1 MADLSKIKLNGVT
14 YNFKDTVARNGIP
27 GAMETG
33 TGMFVPQSIQPAA
46 VGDGSLLITEANN
59 TTLGAKSLAVSTGI
73 GVTLKQAA
81 PANSTEYIVSNTY
94 ENRIRC
100 AAAAGGVACIN
111 EANADKAVNI
121 VSVTINGSS
130 FTPSSEANSSAN
142 NIIIKLEETI
152 NPNNSIS
159 QIRLYPLELGF
170 SNIYVGQCV
179 GGSGGASAVV
189 GQGCYNAGNAS
200 AVIGASMWNQGNG
213 SSLFGRY
220 HINFKNRV
228 FLAGQGHDTTN
239 AISEGVSA
247 LGSYSNITS
256 KTLLAVGNGS
266 SPINRSN
273 AFEITTDGAI
283 ILADSNGIRW
293 KITVDTTGNLIV
305 AQA

>member
-1 MADLSKIKLNGVT
+1 
-14 YNFKDTVARNGIP
+14 
-27 GAMETG
+27 
-33 TGMFVPQSIQPAA
+33 MFVPQSIQPAA
-46 VGDGSLLITEANN
+46 VGKGSLLVTEANN
-59 TTLGAKSLAVSTGI
+59 TTLGEKSLAVSTGF

-111 EANADKAVNI
+111 EANADKTVNI

-130 FTPSSEANSSAN
+130 FIPSSADSSSTD

-152 NPNNSIS
+152 NPNDSIS
-159 QIRLYPLELGF
+159 QIRLYSLESGF
-170 SNIYVGQCV
+170 SNIYIGQCV
-179 GGSGGASAVV
+179 GGTGGGASVVV
-189 GQGCYNAGNAS
+189 GQGCYNAGTAS
-200 AVIGASMWNQGNG
+200 AVVGASMWNQGNG
-213 SSLFGRY
+213 SSLFGRR

-228 FLAGQGHDTTN
+228 FLAGEGHDTTN

-266 SPINRSN
+266 SPTNRSN

-283 ILADSNGIRW
+283 VLADSNGIRW
-293 KITVDTTGNLIV
+293 KITVGTTGNLIV
-305 AQA
+305 TRA